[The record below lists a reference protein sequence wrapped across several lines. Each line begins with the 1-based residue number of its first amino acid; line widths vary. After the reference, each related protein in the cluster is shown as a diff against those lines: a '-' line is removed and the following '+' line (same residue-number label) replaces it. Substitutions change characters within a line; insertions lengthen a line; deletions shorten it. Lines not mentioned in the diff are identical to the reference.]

1 MTDLWS
7 QRNSKKGNVAVN
19 MYLSVDKQK
28 TAKMIYDKS
37 DELNIKAVD
46 NSLQRNGD
54 SFDFV
59 SGTGRQRGRCGKISL
74 CHK

>member
-1 MTDLWS
+1 
-7 QRNSKKGNVAVN
+7 
-19 MYLSVDKQK
+19 
-28 TAKMIYDKS
+28 MIYDKS

-59 SGTGRQRGRCGKISL
+59 PGQEGKEVDVVKSVYAINDF
-74 CHK
+74 CRTAGMVRRMR

>member
-1 MTDLWS
+1 MLPS
-7 QRNSKKGNVAVN
+7 ICICRLINK
-19 MYLSVDKQK
+19 K
-28 TAKMIYDKS
+28 TANMIYDKS

-59 SGTGRQRGRCGKISL
+59 PGQEGKEVDVVKSVYAINDFFAE
-74 CHK
+74 